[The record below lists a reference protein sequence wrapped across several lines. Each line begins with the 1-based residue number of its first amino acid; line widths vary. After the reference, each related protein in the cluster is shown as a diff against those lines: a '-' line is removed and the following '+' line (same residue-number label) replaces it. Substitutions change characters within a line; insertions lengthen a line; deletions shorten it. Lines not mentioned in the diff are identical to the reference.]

1 MATDPALLRK
11 KIDEFGLIA
20 RRNKL
25 AATHEERSKRSVVA
39 LRNAALVAGLQAQM
53 HELQERDAT
62 QKLEARQEAEQAARQ
77 RAEWRREAAALR
89 KREAAAARRRRD
101 DIHAQ
106 VAGQKRLV
114 AACLVVCYVGASP
127 ELLCDHLLLTT
138 RAGGGGAA
146 RAAAEAGR
154 GTRAR
159 HRRAPA
165 VSC

>member
-39 LRNAALVAGLQAQM
+39 RRNAALVEGLQSQTR
-53 HELQERDAT
+53 ELQERDAAH
-62 QKLEARQEAEQAARQ
+62 KLEVRQEAEQAVRQ

-89 KREAAAARRRRD
+89 EQEAAAARRRRD

-114 AACLVVCYVGASP
+114 AACFLVCYVVA
-127 ELLCDHLLLTT
+127 
-138 RAGGGGAA
+138 
-146 RAAAEAGR
+146 
-154 GTRAR
+154 
-159 HRRAPA
+159 
-165 VSC
+165 